1 MDAADLREET
11 MEERR
16 QRADEVLSTLAPYY
30 PELRP
35 MLDFDTPFSL
45 LVATVLSAQC
55 TDAMVNR
62 VTPVLFASFRTPAE
76 LAAAPMDKLENIIH
90 STGFFHAKARN
101 LVALSRIIVERF
113 AGDVPRTMED
123 LLTLPGVGRKTAGV
137 VLSACFGES
146 AIIVDTHF
154 GRVSRRL
161 GFARSEDPE
170 RLEREIADLLPK
182 EKWTAASHIINRHG
196 REYCKARSPLCA
208 ACPVAALCPS
218 SFLGSAPVPNKSI
231 N

>member
-1 MDAADLREET
+1 MDARELGE
-11 MEERR
+11 EKLGERR
-16 QRADEVLSTLAPYY
+16 KRAVRVLSTLAPYY

-35 MLDFDTPFSL
+35 MLDFESPFSL

-62 VTPVLFASFRTPAE
+62 VTPVLFAAFRGPAE
-76 LAAAPMDKLENIIH
+76 LAAAPLERLEEIIH

-101 LVALSRIIVERF
+101 LVALSRIIEDRF
-113 AGDVPRTMED
+113 EGEVPRTMDD

-170 RLEREIADLLPK
+170 HLEKEIADLLSK
-182 EKWTAASHIINRHG
+182 EKWTAASHILNQHG
-196 REYCKARSPLCA
+196 REFCKARLPRCA
-208 ACPVAALCPS
+208 DCPVADLCPS
-218 SFLGSAPVPNKSI
+218 SSPSVRVLSE
-231 N
+231 

>member
-11 MEERR
+11 VEKRR
-16 QRADEVLSTLAPYY
+16 QRADQVLSTLAPHY

-35 MLDFDTPFSL
+35 MLDFETPFSL

-62 VTPVLFASFRTPAE
+62 VTPVLFASFRGPAE
-76 LAAAPMDKLENIIH
+76 LAAAPMDKLEDVIH

-101 LVALSRIIVERF
+101 LVSLSRIIVERF
-113 AGDVPRTMED
+113 AGEVPRTMED

-161 GFARSEDPE
+161 GFARSENPE
-170 RLEREIADLLPK
+170 RLETEIAALLPK
-182 EKWTAASHIINRHG
+182 EKWTATSHILNQHG
-196 REYCKARSPLCA
+196 RVFCKARNPLCA
-208 ACPVAALCPS
+208 DCPVAALCPS
-218 SFLGSAPVPNKSI
+218 SFLGSTPIPNKSI